1 MEEEDRVLAEDFAN
15 PVEIQPGVD
24 HASPDDWQ
32 WRQIGSCQPSRA
44 TFHLSHSDANQVSI
58 DVLRPSDCP
67 PDAQFVLKR
76 EMPII
81 VMDSLD
87 KYWAG
92 ESRKWLPLNG
102 IRVPVEGDTLKEAK
116 QALAADLSAQLRL
129 LVLLSTSHQRSLAP
143 QLRENLRLLTDILE
157 VRTPQ

>member
-1 MEEEDRVLAEDFAN
+1 MEEEDRVLAEDFAS

-24 HASPDDWQ
+24 QANPDDWQ
-32 WRQIGSCQPSRA
+32 WRQIGSSQPSRA
-44 TFHLSHSDANQVSI
+44 TFHVSHSDTSQVSI

-67 PDAQFVLKR
+67 PDAQFVLKQ

-129 LVLLSTSHQRSLAP
+129 LVLLSTSHQSSLAP
-143 QLRENLRLLTDILE
+143 QLRENLRLLSGILE
-157 VRTPQ
+157 VRKPQ